1 VKTLVGAA
9 EPEPRP
15 SNNAAMPIAV
25 SSHTITT
32 GASGMNVSVTVN
44 VGLVPAPVED
54 RQPYRTQAYVDR
66 RPELE
71 AGPNGVPKEE
81 PNE

>member
-1 VKTLVGAA
+1 MKTLVGAA

-32 GASGMNVSVTVN
+32 GASGMNVSVTAI
-44 VGLVPAPVED
+44 VGLVPAPAE
-54 RQPYRTQAYVDR
+54 REPYRTQAYVDR